1 MGNNEYLV
9 TIAWQGLVPISA
21 PPNGVSCGKDLYDTT
36 GTRCVGDLCRRT
48 VTTLVRIGA
57 LS

>member
-21 PPNGVSCGKDLYDTT
+21 PPAGVACGKDLYDTA
-36 GTRCVGDLCRRT
+36 GTRCVSDMCRRA

>member
-1 MGNNEYLV
+1 V
-9 TIAWQGLVPISA
+9 T
-21 PPNGVSCGKDLYDTT
+21 CGKDLYDTA
-36 GTRCVGDLCRRT
+36 GTRCVNDLCRRT